1 MQPAKKETMKV
12 MFCNQMCDVLKK
24 EISKVTRETKALVDA
39 VPSGLG
45 EDEWFMA
52 YACLGINPCRNACG
66 SAPRTAVNLASVSA
80 SVQVPADT

>member
-1 MQPAKKETMKV
+1 

-45 EDEWFMA
+45 EDE
-52 YACLGINPCRNACG
+52 
-66 SAPRTAVNLASVSA
+66 
-80 SVQVPADT
+80 

>member
-39 VPSGLG
+39 VVVSGLG
-45 EDEWFMA
+45 DEEGFIG
-52 YACLGINPCRNACG
+52 YVCLGYNPCNTEAG
-66 SAPRTAVNLASVSA
+66 SDPRIALIRASTSK
-80 SVQVPADT
+80 SLN